1 MAPNVNYPQRMCVAC
16 RERYEQKSLLR
27 LQCKEQQLTAFS
39 GEGRSF
45 YLCFECVENEKKA
58 TRALARACKRGDMD
72 YLSTQLKEII
82 TDVRKS

>member
-1 MAPNVNYPQRMCVAC
+1 MCVAC
-16 RERYEQKSLLR
+16 RERFEQKSLLR
-27 LQCKEQQLTAFS
+27 LQCKRQHLSSYS

-45 YLCFECVENEKKA
+45 YLCFKCTENEKKV
-58 TRALARACKRGDMD
+58 TRALARACKSGDMN

>member
-1 MAPNVNYPQRMCVAC
+1 MAPKVTYPQRMCVAC
-16 RERYEQKSLLR
+16 RERFEQKLLLR
-27 LQCKEQQLTAFS
+27 LQCKEQRLSAYS

-45 YLCFECVENEKKA
+45 YLCLECCENEKKV
-58 TRALARACKRGDMD
+58 TRALARACKSGDMN

>member
-1 MAPNVNYPQRMCVAC
+1 MCVAC

-27 LQCKEQQLTAFS
+27 LQCQQQHLS
-39 GEGRSF
+39 SYCGEGRSF
-45 YLCFECVENEKKA
+45 YLCFSCTENEKKV
-58 TRALARACKRGDMD
+58 TRALARACKSGDMN